1 MKRVLLLLLAL
12 LAAAPALAHS
22 YKAGQIL
29 IGHPWVAPTPN
40 TVSEIY
46 LSLLNQAP
54 LPDQLI
60 AVTVPSGQAAV
71 IADARGQRIQAL
83 DLPPGKPVLLKP
95 GGIRIVVGGL
105 DKQLRVG
112 DRLKVTL
119 IFARAGS
126 VLTEAMVEVN
136 PSHS

>member
-1 MKRVLLLLLAL
+1 MKRLLVLLLAL
-12 LAAAPALAHS
+12 LAATPALAHS

-29 IGHPWVAPTPN
+29 IGHPWVLPTPT

-71 IADARGQRIQAL
+71 IVNAQGQRMQAL

-112 DRLKVTL
+112 DRLKITL

-126 VLTEAMVEVN
+126 VLAEAMVEAN